1 MSERP
6 PDFDELVGAEVEP
19 AERDRLRRVHELLVA
34 SGPPPELPPELSTPP
49 AAGAVRLQPGRRRA
63 TLLAFA
69 AALAAAAFAVG
80 VFIAQ
85 PAGPSPER
93 VVAMTGPGGA
103 TASLEIFAIDEA
115 GNWPMELHV
124 DGLGESA
131 GDRTYELWLTKR
143 DKLKALCG
151 GFLANDDGTADVPVN
166 APWKLSE
173 FDGWVIVEAG
183 SDDPLLST

>member
-6 PDFDELVGAEVEP
+6 PDFDDLVGPVDAS
-19 AERDRLRRVHELLVA
+19 ERDRLERVHDMLVA
-34 SGPPPELPPELSTPP
+34 AGPPPDLSPELETAPSATDTPS
-49 AAGAVRLQPGRRRA
+49 RRSRG
-63 TLLAFA
+63 TLLALA
-69 AALAAAAFAVG
+69 AALAAAAFALG
-80 VFIAQ
+80 VYIAQ

-93 VVAMTGPGGA
+93 VVAMTGAGGA

-131 GDRTYELWLTKR
+131 GDRTYELWLTR
-143 DKLKALCG
+143 RGKLKALCG

-173 FDGWVIVEAG
+173 FDGWVVVEAG
-183 SDDPLLST
+183 STTPLLST